1 MPGSPYLLGTFR
13 LAAALFQFHGCVS
26 SGLPTSEDFTCA
38 SQSDVL
44 TVASAVNDAKAADTD
59 FVAIIL
65 KATTGR
71 HSTTVVTTS

>member
-1 MPGSPYLLGTFR
+1 M
-13 LAAALFQFHGCVS
+13 S

-38 SQSDVL
+38 SQSDLL